1 MTDTADAAPT
11 EPTDPSADA
20 GGPAAASSKR
30 PGRGLLVLA
39 VVALVVAVGA
49 AALAFGQAGE
59 IDDLRDERDDRREV
73 ARVSSEFAAAYM
85 TFDFEDADATAA
97 AIEGL
102 VTEAFA
108 AAFSERREPLR
119 ESFEALET
127 STLATTDEVFVGDIE
142 GDRARALVVLD
153 IELSSTAI
161 GQQDLEDFSIVVDL
175 RRIDGDWRVD
185 RQRFAPQP
193 DVSGGAGAATS
204 TTATTAPVA
213 P

>member
-1 MTDTADAAPT
+1 MTDTTDAPD
-11 EPTDPSADA
+11 DPSAQVGAPPPD
-20 GGPAAASSKR
+20 GPR
-30 PGRGLLVLA
+30 RQGRALLIVA
-39 VVALVVAVGA
+39 IVALVVAVAA
-49 AALAFGQAGE
+49 AALALGQGGE
-59 IDDLRDERDDRREV
+59 IDDLRSERDDRREV
-73 ARVSSEFAAAYM
+73 AQVASSFAAAYM
-85 TFDFEDADATAA
+85 TFDFQDADATAT

-102 VTEAFA
+102 VTDAFA
-108 AAFSERREPLR
+108 KAFSERREPLR

-142 GDRARALVVLD
+142 GDRARALVILD

-175 RRIDGDWRVD
+175 VKVDGDWRVD

-193 DVSGGAGAATS
+193 DISGGAGAATS
-204 TTATTAPVA
+204 TTSSTAPAA